1 MNTNTVT
8 ILSIRDKIEL
18 EKHMFFYNC
27 SSVEE
32 LRELLDKQYN
42 TIIDIKF

>member
-1 MNTNTVT
+1 MNTDTAT
-8 ILSIRDKIEL
+8 ILSIRSELEL

-42 TIIDIKF
+42 TILDIKI